1 MWPIC
6 CAASRWYEQHAEDA
20 EFFLNMCTNILIQT
34 VLKRHTEAKANHPV
48 TVSIKNEIIKTNNQ
62 QRKKQN
68 KQTKK

>member
-1 MWPIC
+1 
-6 CAASRWYEQHAEDA
+6 
-20 EFFLNMCTNILIQT
+20 MCTDILIQT